1 MFDVN
6 KLLATTFE
14 DANST
19 ESTPCPEG
27 EYVARI
33 DKIEPRVMNTKN
45 GEKAILTIQWAP
57 SDGDG
62 RIKAATGRDNIM
74 VKQDVWLD
82 LTEEGNLDMGKGM
95 NITLGRLRALFNQNT
110 PGKAWGFNQLI
121 GNVAKVLVTHRTSDE
136 GRVFA
141 EVKSFT
147 SL

>member
-19 ESTPCPEG
+19 ESVPCPEG

-33 DKIEPRVMNTKN
+33 EKIEPRVMTTKN
-45 GEKAILTIQWAP
+45 GDRAILTVHWAP

-62 RIKAATGRDNIM
+62 RIKAATGRDN
-74 VKQDVWLD
+74 VLVRQDIWLD
-82 LTEEGNLDMGKGM
+82 MTEEGNLDMGKGM
-95 NITLGRLRALFNQNT
+95 NVTLGRLRETFGQNT
-110 PGKAWGFNQLI
+110 PGKPWGFGMLA
-121 GNVAKVLVTHRTSDE
+121 GNVAKILVTHRTTDD